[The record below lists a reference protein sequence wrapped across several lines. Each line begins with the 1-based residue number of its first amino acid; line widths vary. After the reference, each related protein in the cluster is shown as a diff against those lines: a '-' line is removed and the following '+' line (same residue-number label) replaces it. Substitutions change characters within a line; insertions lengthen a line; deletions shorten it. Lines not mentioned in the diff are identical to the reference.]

1 MLQIVHP
8 PIQGVREILRNFGE
22 SPKCPREVR
31 PGDLG
36 RLVEEMAASA
46 GKLQIS
52 CAVVV
57 NKPEEAGCLTQVHR
71 KIKEKQMP
79 FSEGVMP
86 DERFE

>member
-8 PIQGVREILRNFGE
+8 PIQRARKILRNFGD
-22 SPKCPREVR
+22 SPKCPRGLR
-31 PGDLG
+31 LGDLG

-46 GKLQIS
+46 GKQQIS

-57 NKPEEAGCLTQVHR
+57 NKPAEARCLTQVHR
-71 KIKEKQMP
+71 EVKEKQLP
-79 FSEGVMP
+79 FSAGVMP